1 MQAAPAGVAAATVL
15 YRPDPALLD
24 ALLTVLESDKL
35 PLFIF
40 VNGPLEEVVEARLAL
55 LARATLLRSPR
66 NVGLGA
72 GLNAVVEA
80 AQAQG
85 LNHVL
90 LFDQDSTPEAGLAA
104 TLTMLWPEAERRHGR
119 IAAIGPLLT
128 PPPGESYL
136 PIRYDRRSKASQ
148 ELEAVD
154 FLPTSGTL
162 VSVAAWRSIGAFRAD
177 YFVDGIDVEWCLRGW
192 SLGFASVLA
201 EKVTMSHRWG
211 HEDGDGDGGRV
222 PQILRQSRLRC
233 YYYLRNASHLLRLAH
248 VPARRKAITALRLV
262 AQAGLLVLRAGA
274 PASMLA
280 LSARALRDGLTGRLG
295 PAPSAE

>member
-1 MQAAPAGVAAATVL
+1 MDSAPAGVAAATVL
-15 YRPDPALLD
+15 YGPDPALLD
-24 ALLTVLESDKL
+24 ALLTVLESDDL

-40 VNGPLEEVVEARLAL
+40 VNGPLEAVVETRLAG

-72 GLNAVVEA
+72 GLNAVVEV

-85 LNHVL
+85 FRHVV
-90 LFDQDSTPEAGLAA
+90 LFDQDSTPKAGLAA
-104 TLTMLWPEAERRHGR
+104 ELTALWPDAERRHGPV
-119 IAAIGPLLT
+119 AAIGPLLT

-136 PIRYDRRSKASQ
+136 PIRYDRRSKAAH
-148 ELEAVD
+148 ELAAVD

-162 VSVAAWRSIGAFRAD
+162 VSVTAWRSIGAFRAD

-192 SLGFASVLA
+192 SLGFASILA
-201 EKVTMSHRWG
+201 EQVTMSHRWG
-211 HEDGDGDGGRV
+211 HEDDEGGRV

-233 YYYLRNASHLLRLAH
+233 FYYLRNASHLLRLAH
-248 VPARRKAITALRLV
+248 VPARRKAIIALRLA
-262 AQAGLLVLRAGA
+262 AQAGLLVLRGGA

-280 LSARALRDGLTGRLG
+280 LAARAVRDGLAGRLG
-295 PAPSAE
+295 PTPSAE